1 MDPTPHQQLFEAH
14 DSGRQDVRPCY
25 CREMI
30 IGFICLPVGFFIGVV
45 SAAYACEQRRCPC
58 PHAPLLLSG
67 GTLSAV

>member
-1 MDPTPHQQLFEAH
+1 
-14 DSGRQDVRPCY
+14 
-25 CREMI
+25 MI